1 MRSIPRKV
9 SSRLRLGWQR
19 RQINRQVRALT
30 HQVQAVKPA
39 PAAGVRP
46 VVLFNAST
54 RLTGISLNAGF
65 SLLTRLGLELAGV
78 PAVQFACRGG
88 MSRCVLGTDRN
99 DPAKAPPCRA
109 CIAQT
114 RALVAGAPVAWFD
127 NPPDPSLNRML
138 EGLTL
143 SELSSY
149 EHPLFPNPL
158 PPAQRGARIGLRG
171 IAPSPEGEGRGEVI
185 PLGKLCLPALRWVL
199 RRHHI
204 QDDEPTR
211 FLLRQYILS
220 AWNVA
225 REFAAL
231 LDKENPQAVIVFN
244 GQFFPEATARWVAK
258 QRGIPVITHEVG
270 LRPFTA
276 FFTPGEATAYPLHV
290 PEDFELDE
298 RQNARLDEYLSQ
310 RFQGQ
315 FSMAGVRFWPE
326 MKGLDP
332 AILQRMEQFR
342 QVVPVFTNVIFDT
355 SQPHSNVVFPH
366 MFAWLDLVLELA
378 RAHPETLFV
387 LRAHPDESRPGKAS
401 QESVHQWVEHTGAAS
416 LPNIIFIDSHQP
428 LSSYELIQRS
438 KFTLIY
444 NSTIGLEASLL
455 GAPVLCAGRARF
467 TQLPT
472 VFFPPTTEAFRQQ
485 AEQFLSASTIPVPPE
500 FARNARRFLY
510 YQLYYSSLPFGDFLE
525 EDGIWPGFIRLRSF
539 APQKLTSANSPAM
552 RAILDGLLKGG
563 TFLLDDDR

>member
-1 MRSIPRKV
+1 MRSLPRKAF
-9 SSRLRLGWQR
+9 SRLRLGWQR
-19 RQINRQVRALT
+19 GQINRQVRALIR
-30 HQVQAVKPA
+30 QVDLVKPA
-39 PAAGVRP
+39 PEATAGP

-54 RLTGISLNAGF
+54 RLTGVSLNAAF
-65 SLLTRLGLELAGV
+65 SLLTRLGLEMAGIPV
-78 PAVQFACRGG
+78 VQFACRGG

-99 DPAKAPPCRA
+99 DPAKAPPCQS

-114 RALVAGAPVAWFD
+114 RALASGAPVTWFD
-127 NPPDPSLNRML
+127 NPPDKALSRQLA
-138 EGLTL
+138 GLSIEEL
-143 SELSSY
+143 SEFKTPL
-149 EHPLFPNPL
+149 HPHPYPS
-158 PPAQRGARIGLRG
+158 PSERGEKE
-171 IAPSPEGEGRGEVI
+171 IAPSPTGEGRGEVI
-185 PLGKLCLPALRWVL
+185 PLGRLSLPALRWVL
-199 RRHHI
+199 RRHHLV
-204 QDDEPTR
+204 DDEPTR

-225 REFAAL
+225 QAFSAL
-231 LDKENPQAVIVFN
+231 LDEVNPQAVIVFN
-244 GQFFPEATARWVAK
+244 GQFFPEATARWVA
-258 QRGIPVITHEVG
+258 QRRGLPVISHEVG

-276 FFTPGEATAYPLHV
+276 FFTPGEATAYPLRV
-290 PEDFELDE
+290 PDEFELDE
-298 RQNARLDEYLSQ
+298 RQNARLDETLSR

-332 AILQRMEQFR
+332 TMLQRMAGFQ

-378 RAHPETLFV
+378 RTHPETLFV

-401 QESVHQWVEHTGAAS
+401 QESVRQWVERTQAES
-416 LPNIIFIDSHQP
+416 LPNLIFIASHQP

-438 KFTLIY
+438 KFVMIY
-444 NSTIGLEASLL
+444 NSTIGLEASIL
-455 GAPVLCAGRARF
+455 GAAVLCAGRARF

-472 VFFPPTTEAFRQQ
+472 VFFPSSQEAFRLQ
-485 AEQFLSASTIPVPPE
+485 AEQLLAAQQISVPPE

-510 YQLYYSSLPFGDFLE
+510 YQLYHSSLPFDEFLA
-525 EDGIWPGFIRLRSF
+525 EDGIWPGFVRLRSF
-539 APQKLTSANSPAM
+539 APEKLTPAHSPAM
-552 RAILDGLLKGG
+552 RAILDGLLHGG

>member
-9 SSRLRLGWQR
+9 TDRLRLRWQR
-19 RQINRQVRALT
+19 DQNNRQVRDLIDKVTAERRT
-30 HQVQAVKPA
+30 PD
-39 PAAGVRP
+39 AGTRP
-46 VVLFNAST
+46 VVVFNAST

-65 SLLTRLGLELAGV
+65 ALLTRLGLGMAGI
-78 PAVQFACRGG
+78 PAVQFACRAG
-88 MSRCVLGTDRN
+88 MSRCVLGTNRN
-99 DPAKAPPCRA
+99 DPAKEPPCRA

-114 RALVAGAPVAWFD
+114 RPLAAGDPVAW
-127 NPPDPSLNRML
+127 L
-138 EGLTL
+138 EASPNAALSTAVQGLSVDQLIEFT
-143 SELSSY
+143 
-149 EHPLFPNPL
+149 
-158 PPAQRGARIGLRG
+158 
-171 IAPSPEGEGRGEVI
+171 APSPLPTSQGEREGKI
-185 PLGKLCLPALRWVL
+185 PLGKLVLPALRWVL
-199 RRHHI
+199 RKHHLT
-204 QDDEPTR
+204 DDEATR
-211 FLLRQYILS
+211 GLLREYILS

-225 REFAAL
+225 RQFTAL
-231 LDKENPQAVIVFN
+231 LERENPQAVLVFN
-244 GQFFPEATARWVAK
+244 GQFFPEATARWVAQQYK
-258 QRGIPVITHEVG
+258 IPVITHEVG

-290 PEDFELDE
+290 PETFELDE

-310 RFQGQ
+310 RFKGQ

-332 AILQRMEQFR
+332 AILERIEKFK

-378 RAHPETLFV
+378 RSHTETLFV

-401 QESVHQWVEHTGAAS
+401 QESVRQWVERSRADG
-416 LPNIIFIDSHQP
+416 LPNLIFIDSHQA
-428 LSSYELIQRS
+428 LSSYELIRRS
-438 KFTLIY
+438 KFTMIY

-472 VFFPPTTEAFRQQ
+472 VFFPPTPEAFRQQ
-485 AEQFLSASTIPVPPE
+485 AEQFLMAETIPVPPE

-525 EDGIWPGFIRLRSF
+525 EDGIWTGFVRLKGF
-539 APQKLTSANSPAM
+539 APEQLTPEKSPAM
-552 RAILDGLLKGG
+552 RAILDGLLHGG

>member
-1 MRSIPRKV
+1 MPRKV
-9 SSRLRLGWQR
+9 LSRLRLSWQR
-19 RQINRQVRALT
+19 RQINHQVRALIR
-30 HQVQAVKPA
+30 QVESVKPA
-39 PAAGVRP
+39 PAAGTRP

-65 SLLTRLGLELAGV
+65 SLLTRLGLELAGI
-78 PAVQFACRGG
+78 PTVQFACRSG
-88 MSRCVLGTDRN
+88 MSRCVLGTDRS
-99 DPAKAPPCRA
+99 DPTKAPPCRQ

-114 RALVAGAPVAWFD
+114 RSLVNGMPVTWFD
-127 NPPDPSLNRML
+127 PPSYPSLAVRL
-138 EGLTL
+138 EGLSLPQL
-143 SELSSY
+143 SEFT
-149 EHPLFPNPL
+149 HPLSLIPL
-158 PPAQRGARIGLRG
+158 PLDIQGKGSGDKG
-171 IAPSPEGEGRGEVI
+171 IAPSPAGEGRGEVI
-185 PLGKLCLPALRWVL
+185 PLGRLVLPALRWVL
-199 RRHHI
+199 RRHHLV
-204 QDDEPTR
+204 DDEPTR
-211 FLLRQYILS
+211 FLLRQYIQS

-225 REFAAL
+225 QEFTAL

-244 GQFFPEATARWVAK
+244 GQFFPEATARWLAQ
-258 QRGIPVITHEVG
+258 QRGIPVISHEVG

-290 PEDFELDE
+290 PDDFELDE
-298 RQNARLDEYLSQ
+298 CQNSRLDEYLSQ

-326 MKGLDP
+326 MKGLEP
-332 AILQRMEQFR
+332 AFVQRMAGFQ

-401 QESVHQWVEHTGAAS
+401 QESVRQWVAHTQAES
-416 LPNIIFIDSHQP
+416 LPNLVFIDAHQP

-438 KFTLIY
+438 KFVMIY
-444 NSTIGLEASLL
+444 NSTIGLEASIL
-455 GAPVLCAGRARF
+455 GAAVLCAGRARF

-472 VFFPPTTEAFRQQ
+472 VFFPPSQESFRLQ
-485 AEQFLSASTIPVPPE
+485 AEQFLTALNIPIPPE

-510 YQLYYSSLPFGDFLE
+510 YQLFFSSLPFGDFLE
-525 EDGIWPGFIRLRSF
+525 EDGIWPGFVRLRGF
-539 APQKLTSANSPAM
+539 APEKLTPTQSPAM
-552 RAILDGLLKGG
+552 RAILDGLLRGG
-563 TFLLDDDR
+563 TFLLTDDH

>member
-1 MRSIPRKV
+1 MRSIPRKALT
-9 SSRLRLGWQR
+9 RLRLGWKR
-19 RQINRQVRALT
+19 RQNNRQVRALIR
-30 HQVQAVKPA
+30 QVQAIKPA
-39 PAAGVRP
+39 SSAGARP

-65 SLLTRLGLELAGV
+65 SLVTRLGLQMAGIPV
-78 PAVQFACRGG
+78 VQFACCGG
-88 MSRCVLGTDRN
+88 MSRCVLGTDRL
-99 DPAKAPPCRA
+99 DHSKAPPCHA

-114 RALVAGAPVAWFD
+114 RALVAGVPVTWFA
-127 NPPDPSLNRML
+127 NPPDPTLAVRL
-138 EGLTL
+138 EGLSVT
-143 SELSSY
+143 ELSKFT
-149 EHPLFPNPL
+149 HPLSPIPY
-158 PPAQRGARIGLRG
+158 PPGKG
-171 IAPSPEGEGRGEVI
+171 GEVV
-185 PLGKLCLPALRWVL
+185 PLGKLALPALRWVL
-199 RRHHI
+199 RRHHLS
-204 QDDEPTR
+204 DDEPTR

-225 REFAAL
+225 QTFAAL
-231 LDKENPQAVIVFN
+231 LDKLNPRAVIVFN
-244 GQFFPEATARWVAK
+244 GQFFPEATARWVAQ

-276 FFTPGEATAYPLHV
+276 FFTPGEATAYPLRV
-290 PEDFELDE
+290 PDEFELDQ
-298 RQNARLDEYLSQ
+298 RQNSRLDEYLSQ

-332 AILQRMEQFR
+332 AILQRMAHFK

-387 LRAHPDESRPGKAS
+387 LRAHPDEGRPGKAS
-401 QESVHQWVEHTGAAS
+401 QESVCQWVERTAATS
-416 LPNIIFIDSHQP
+416 LPNLIFIDSHQP
-428 LSSYELIQRS
+428 LSSYDLIRRS
-438 KFTLIY
+438 KFTMIY

-472 VFFPPTTEAFRQQ
+472 VFFPATPQAFRHQ
-485 AEQFLSASTIPVPPE
+485 AEQFLAAPDIRVPPE

-525 EDGIWPGFIRLRSF
+525 EDGIWPGFIRLRNF
-539 APQKLTSANSPAM
+539 PPEKLTAAQSPAL
-552 RAILDGLLKGG
+552 RTILEGLLHGG